1 MKSDNDMQHDIR
13 NELVRMLSGNAEK
26 LNVQVLE
33 GVVTLTGSVDS
44 DREKWNVEDAIR
56 RMPSVRGLINKTLVV
71 ALEAPGR
78 GADADTARPWFPS
91 S

>member
-1 MKSDNDMQHDIR
+1 MKSDNDMQPDIR
-13 NELVRMLSGNAEK
+13 EELARVLSGNAEK

-56 RMPSVRGLINKTLVV
+56 RMPSVRGLINNTLVV
-71 ALEAPGR
+71 ALDAPGR
-78 GADADTARPWFPS
+78 GADADTVRPWFPS